1 MRFGSKEPVFIFD
14 LGGVLI
20 DWNPRYLYRK
30 IFKDDEQGME
40 YFLKHVCSPEW
51 NVQQDAGRLF
61 KEGTEELI
69 AAYPEHRECIEAYFS
84 RWPEMVADALW
95 DSVAIL
101 KALKDKDY
109 SLHAL
114 SNWSAETFPLVSHR
128 FEFLGWFETILLSGA
143 EKLVKPDP
151 GIFELMLKRI
161 GREAEECI
169 FIDDTKANIATAHE
183 LGFCAIPFASPGQLK
198 AELSQLGLI

>member
-1 MRFGSKEPVFIFD
+1 MKFGSKEPAIIFD

-30 IFKDDEQGME
+30 IFKDDEPGME
-40 YFLKHVCSPEW
+40 YFLKQVCSPEW
-51 NVQQDAGRLF
+51 NMRQDAGRPF
-61 KEGTEELI
+61 KEAAQELI
-69 AAYPEHRECIEAYFS
+69 TIYPEHKECIEAYFL
-84 RWPEMVADALW
+84 RWPEMVADAFW

-101 KALKDKDY
+101 KALKDREY

-128 FEFLGWFETILLSGA
+128 FEFLGWFETILLSGE

-151 GIFELMLKRI
+151 EIFELMLKRI
-161 GREAEECI
+161 GRKAEQCI
-169 FIDDTKANIATAHE
+169 FIDDTKANITAARE
-183 LGFCAIPFASPGQLK
+183 LGFCAIPFVSPVQLS
-198 AELSQLGLI
+198 AELSRMGLI